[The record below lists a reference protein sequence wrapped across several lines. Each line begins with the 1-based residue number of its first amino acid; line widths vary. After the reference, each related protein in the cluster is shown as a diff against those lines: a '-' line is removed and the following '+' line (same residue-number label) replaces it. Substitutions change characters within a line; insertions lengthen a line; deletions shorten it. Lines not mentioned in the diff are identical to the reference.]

1 MFLNTQ
7 AVVISRRRWREA
19 DRFYVLFTKEMGRM
33 EVKVRAAAK
42 SSSKLAGHL
51 EPLTVIEALIMKG
64 KYGWQLNNV
73 IILSKPLIDQP
84 LAGRAFG
91 VIGTIVKSLIPI
103 EQPEIEIYNNLLFLL
118 EYLKTAKDELAQ
130 RSALLRF
137 VWRALALSGNDD
149 IVSLIEG
156 ELDDSAK
163 KLLQDARLGEMLSV
177 SSSNLTKAENFTEI
191 ICAERL
197 EARVQLSY

>member
-7 AVVISRRRWREA
+7 AVVIGRRRWREA
-19 DRFYVLFTKEMGRM
+19 DRFYILFTKELGRM

-42 SSSKLAGHL
+42 STSKLAGHL
-51 EPLTVIEALIMKG
+51 EPLSVVDVLLLKG

-73 IILSKPLIDQP
+73 VIVKKPLIKQP
-84 LAGRAFG
+84 LSARTFG
-91 VIGTIVKSLIPI
+91 AVGTIVKSLIPI
-103 EQPEIEIYNNLLFLL
+103 EQAETEIYNDLLMLL
-118 EYLKTAKDELAQ
+118 EYLQTSDDELYC

-163 KLLQDARLGEMLSV
+163 KLLQAARLGESLSV
-177 SSSNLTKAENFTEI
+177 SPTNIAKAENFTEV

-197 EARVQLSY
+197 EARVQLCY

>member
-19 DRFYVLFTKEMGRM
+19 DRFYTLFTKELGRV

-42 SSSKLAGHL
+42 STSKLSGHL
-51 EPLTVIEALIMKG
+51 EPLTVVDVLLMKG

-73 IILSKPLIDQP
+73 VIINKPIISQP
-84 LAGRAFG
+84 LASRMYGA
-91 VIGTIVKSLIPI
+91 IGTIVKSLIPI
-103 EQPEIEIYNNLLFLL
+103 EQAEEEIYNDLIVLLN
-118 EYLKTAKDELAQ
+118 YLKNVDDELNYRAG
-130 RSALLRF
+130 LLRF

-149 IVSLIEG
+149 IVSLIKG
-156 ELDDSAK
+156 QLDQSSK
-163 KLLQDARLGEMLSV
+163 KLLQSARLGEVLMV
-177 SSSNLTKAENFTEI
+177 SASNLSQAENYTEI

-197 EARVQLSY
+197 EARVQLCY

>member
-19 DRFYVLFTKEMGRM
+19 DRFYVLFTKELGRM

-42 SSSKLAGHL
+42 STSKLAGHL
-51 EPLTVIEALIMKG
+51 EPLTIVDVLLLKA

-73 IILSKPLIDQP
+73 VIVGKPLVQQP
-84 LAGRAFG
+84 LSSRAFG

-103 EQPEIEIYNNLLFLL
+103 EQAEPEIYNDLLSLL
-118 EYLKTAKDELAQ
+118 EYLKTAKDELNC

-156 ELDDSAK
+156 ELDESAK
-163 KLLQDARLGEMLSV
+163 KLLQATRLGEGLLV
-177 SSSNLTKAENFTEI
+177 SNDNISKAESFTEI

>member
-19 DRFYVLFTKEMGRM
+19 DRFYTLFTKELGRV

-42 SSSKLAGHL
+42 STSKLSGHL
-51 EPLTVIEALIMKG
+51 EPLTVIDALLMKG

-73 IILSKPLIDQP
+73 VIVDKPITSQP
-84 LAGRAFG
+84 LASRMYGA
-91 VIGTIVKSLIPI
+91 VGTIVKSLIPI
-103 EQPEIEIYNNLLFLL
+103 EQPEEEIYNDLIILLN
-118 EYLKTAKDELAQ
+118 YLKSVDDELNCRAG
-130 RSALLRF
+130 LLRF

-149 IVSLIEG
+149 IVSIIEG
-156 ELDDSAK
+156 QLDQSSK
-163 KLLQDARLGEMLSV
+163 KLLQSARLGEVLMVNSKNLSQ
-177 SSSNLTKAENFTEI
+177 AESYTEI